1 MKNLIFLSMF
11 SLFLLIAL
19 PSIVSAHSENS
30 GSGSSGS
37 DEERVE
43 IRFDNDIDED
53 EEIADATATFEIR
66 GTVTAMTED
75 TLTVAGETIT
85 VDPTMVPEFEQKG
98 TPEVDDM
105 VKVEGVIVDGTMLAE
120 ELEVI

>member
-1 MKNLIFLSMF
+1 M
-11 SLFLLIAL
+11 LIAL
-19 PSIVSAHSENS
+19 PSIVLAHGGNS
-30 GSGSSGS
+30 GSGSGG

-43 IRFDNDIDED
+43 IRFDADVDED

-66 GTVTAMTED
+66 GTVTAMTDD

-85 VDPTMVPEFEQKG
+85 VDPTMVDEFEQKG

-105 VKVEGVIVDGTMLAE
+105 VKVEGIIVDGTMLAE
-120 ELEVI
+120 ELEVR

>member
-1 MKNLIFLSMF
+1 MKQLIFLSML

-19 PSIVSAHSENS
+19 PSIVLAH
-30 GSGSSGS
+30 GG

-43 IRFDNDIDED
+43 IRFEEDIDAD
-53 EEIADATATFEIR
+53 IADATATFEIR
-66 GTVTAMTED
+66 GTVTAMTDD

-85 VDPTMVPEFEQKG
+85 VDPTMVDEFEQKG

-105 VKVEGVIVDGTMLAE
+105 VKVEGIIVDGTMLAE
-120 ELEVI
+120 ELEVR

>member
-1 MKNLIFLSMF
+1 MF

-37 DEERVE
+37 DEVKIEIEAVE
-43 IRFDNDIDED
+43 DAD
-53 EEIADATATFEIR
+53 EEIAGATATFEIT
-66 GTVTAMTED
+66 GAVTAMTED